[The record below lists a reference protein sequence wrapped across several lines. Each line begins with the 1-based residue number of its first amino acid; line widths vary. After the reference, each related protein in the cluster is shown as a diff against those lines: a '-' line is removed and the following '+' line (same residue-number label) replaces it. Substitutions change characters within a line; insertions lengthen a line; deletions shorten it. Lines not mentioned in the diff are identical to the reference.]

1 MNTIEHK
8 LKELDKFEDFWGS
21 LKNATPIDDV
31 AFETTLEGFSMRT
44 IKSNFFTY
52 DDLTAIHNYST
63 QNAMRYAIWGMKGS
77 MVGTCVVVEFK
88 TTI

>member
-8 LKELDKFEDFWGS
+8 LNEVNKFEDYWQS
-21 LKNATPIDDV
+21 LNDV
-31 AFETTLEGFSMRT
+31 TSYDNLSFETTLEGFSMRT
-44 IKSNFFTY
+44 IQSNFFTHN
-52 DDLTAIHNYST
+52 DLTAIHNYSV
-63 QNAMRYAIWGMKGS
+63 QNAMRYTIWGMKGS